1 MSRVRSRFLTGLA
14 AAAACVLPACA
25 QYPGHIDTTE
35 QSNTT
40 HLRATAVLEYTG
52 DLGDIKAS
60 RLVPIAI
67 WDGVQYQPGGLYL
80 AQPAPLA
87 VLAGTQYEL
96 ESDGRAKGFFNV
108 KDAEDLAG
116 LWIGVGSFQA
126 PPPPAAKRPP
136 AQTGH
141 AYVIKEVDPNKPHF
155 AHVPTEESGQGDTT
169 AQSGASGQSAP
180 PADPDRP
187 TLHPRTGAASTAPD
201 SGSAAPAAKE
211 PEIDPGR
218 PTFHRHEAKPA
229 AASEAAIDPHRP
241 HLSYTTPE
249 SQQKLDKPDALFG
262 LPEDMKQVAGI
273 SDSNPVDT
281 QTFGFSWANPDDAA
295 KMQAAMEA
303 VAEQEVTPPAA
314 ATITPATTKS
324 THSAHH
330 KVAKPVAP
338 PLPALEDVEFQV
350 YGLTLGGGA
359 TMVYSAHTTTTPEEY
374 VTIVAQPD
382 FYGNAPILLKQV
394 ARADS
399 LDVTPRMRLVDA
411 VDTQGQ
417 GRGDLLF
424 ELRGQT
430 YRQFAIY
437 RIAGSAATPVFMT
450 QSTAL

>member
-1 MSRVRSRFLTGLA
+1 MRNRFLAGLGVA
-14 AAAACVLPACA
+14 AAGALPLYA
-25 QYPGHIDTTE
+25 QYPGHVDTTE
-35 QSNTT
+35 QANAT

-52 DLGDIKAS
+52 ELNDIKAS
-60 RLVPIAI
+60 RLLPIVV

-96 ESDGRAKGFFNV
+96 ESDGRSKGFFNV

-136 AQTGH
+136 AQSGH

-155 AHVPTEESGQGDTT
+155 AHVPTDDNG
-169 AQSGASGQSAP
+169 QSGDSSQSGTAKSAP
-180 PADPDRP
+180 AIDPDRP
-187 TLHPRTGAASTAPD
+187 TLHPRTSAGSSADAGA
-201 SGSAAPAAKE
+201 AAPAPVE
-211 PEIDPGR
+211 VDPDR
-218 PTFHRHEAKPA
+218 PTFHRHEAPPA
-229 AASEAAIDPHRP
+229 ATSEAAIDPNRP
-241 HLSYTTPE
+241 HLSYATPE

-262 LPEDMKQVAGI
+262 VPADLRQMAAI

-281 QTFGFSWANPDDAA
+281 QTFGFSWSNPEDAV
-295 KMQAAMEA
+295 KMEAALEA
-303 VAEQEVTPPAA
+303 VAEQSVTAPPAA
-314 ATITPATTKS
+314 SPAAVTKT

-330 KVAKPVAP
+330 KAAKPAP
-338 PLPALEDVEFQV
+338 PALPMLEDVEFHV
-350 YGLTLGGGA
+350 FGLTFGGGA
-359 TMVYSAHTTTTPEEY
+359 TMVYSAHTATTPEEY

-382 FYGNAPILLKQV
+382 FYGKAQILLKQV

-411 VDTQGQ
+411 VDTQGS

-430 YRQFAIY
+430 FRQFAIY
-437 RIAGSAATPVFMT
+437 RIAGAAATPVFVT
-450 QSTAL
+450 QATAL